1 MANNNENKILN
12 VPHLRFPEFSGE
24 WEEHTLSEY
33 LEFKNGLNPDA
44 KRIGSGL
51 PFISVMDILS
61 EGVINYDN
69 IRGKVNATEKE
80 IECFGVKDGDLL
92 FQRSSETLE
101 DVGRANVYMD
111 NRTAIYGGFVI
122 RGRKIGNYDPLFF
135 KYLLATPLARKRTCR
150 MGAGAQHFN
159 IGQEG
164 LSKISLYFPS
174 IEEQRKIAEFLSL
187 IDERIATQNKIIED
201 LKKLKSAI
209 SKHLFARK
217 DLLETTICLSNIATL
232 KNGYAFQSGKYNALG
247 KWKILTITNVPGERY
262 INDEDC
268 NCIINL
274 PNDIQDHQ
282 VLKEGDILISLTG
295 NVGRV
300 SLCKNGDYLLNQ
312 RVGLLQLSKNVNREF
327 LYQILSSQR
336 FENSMIACGQ
346 GAAQMNIGKGDVESY
361 VLPYSSNG
369 NNILWVAKILH
380 SYDERIINELRR
392 LTLLTMQKQYLLTQ
406 MFI

>member
-1 MANNNENKILN
+1 MCKRILFSQTN
-12 VPHLRFPEFSGE
+12 TEDCVPFYNIGTIGS
-24 WEEHTLSEY
+24 T
-33 LEFKNGLNPDA
+33 PDA
-44 KRIGSGL
+44 Y
-51 PFISVMDILS
+51 ISKELFDDYKVKYNYPRKGEVMITCA
-61 EGVINYDN
+61 GTVGKCVVYDGEDAYFQDSN
-69 IRGKVNATEKE
+69 IVWIDNPTQYISNG
-80 IECFGVKDGDLL
+80 FL
-92 FQRSSETLE
+92 FHL
-101 DVGRANVYMD
+101 
-111 NRTAIYGGFVI
+111 
-122 RGRKIGNYDPLFF
+122 
-135 KYLLATPLARKRTCR
+135 
-150 MGAGAQHFN
+150 
-159 IGQEG
+159 
-164 LSKISLYFPS
+164 LSKVDWRKLNSTTIIRIYNDDLRNLKMSYPRK
-174 IEEQRKIAEFLSL
+174 EEQQKISHLLSL
-187 IDERIATQNKIIED
+187 LDERIATQNKIIED

-247 KWKILTITNVPGERY
+247 KWKILTITNVSGERY
-262 INDEDC
+262 INDEDY

-300 SLCKNGDYLLNQ
+300 SLCKDGDYLLNQ
-312 RVGLLQLSKNVNREF
+312 RVGLLQLAKNVNQEF

-361 VLPYSSNG
+361 VLPYSSNV
-369 NNILWVAKILH
+369 NNILLVAKILH
-380 SYDERIINELRR
+380 SYDEYIINEQRK
-392 LTLLTMQKQYLLTQ
+392 LTLLTMQKQYFLAQ